1 MKLFIAEKP
10 SQARDIANV
19 LNCRIKNEGYLSD
32 SSNSTVITWC
42 YGHLLGPANP
52 DGYDAKYKS
61 WRLDLLP
68 IIPDTWKYV
77 SNPNTAKQLKVIKN
91 LLKDA
96 TEVVISTDADREGE
110 LIGRLILN
118 HAKYKGSIKRLWLS
132 ALDDKSIRKALNEV
146 KEGSETEPLYYAGL
160 SRQRADWMAGIN
172 FTRACSNIF
181 GGIGNVYS
189 VGRVQTPTLNMIVK
203 RDLEIENFISKPYY
217 TIKALFKNSKALEL
231 LTDWIVSDD
240 LKGDDEGRCL
250 KKDPALHVV
259 EKCLGKDGFVK
270 EYKVTK
276 KKKAAP
282 LPFSL
287 SDLQKKANTKYG
299 LSADST
305 LKIAQS
311 LYEKYKLTTYP
322 RSDCNYLPNSQFEEV
337 KEIFNSLFNL
347 DNSMQSLLDKC
358 NPSYKSKCWNDKKVN
373 ESSHHAII
381 PTSNDKVNLSSMND
395 MERKVYDLVV
405 KQYLSQFMGDFVY
418 NQTSVLIECEDEGF
432 KASGISP
439 IEHGWKLAFSKE
451 EPKKNEQEQLI
462 PTLEKNETVNC
473 SDINFEE
480 KETKPPARYTEATLL
495 SAMKNAGRSIDDKD
509 MKKILAEV
517 QGLGTEAT
525 RASIIETLKSRA
537 YITVEKRK
545 YLISTDKGRSL
556 ITQIPE
562 SLKSVEITAKWEE
575 KLNLIA
581 KKKYDYKTFLDQ
593 QIDNVKNQ
601 LQDLL
606 KLKLTV
612 KKDAKSVINACSECG
627 NELIRRKSKKGKGFW
642 WGCSNW
648 QNGCK
653 VVMDDLN
660 GKPIAKKAYV
670 KQNLSDYNCPKCKKN
685 KLVKRNGK
693 NGVFWGCS
701 GFPKCKATFF
711 DNLGKP
717 RI

>member
-1 MKLFIAEKP
+1 
-10 SQARDIANV
+10 
-19 LNCRIKNEGYLSD
+19 
-32 SSNSTVITWC
+32 
-42 YGHLLGPANP
+42 
-52 DGYDAKYKS
+52 
-61 WRLDLLP
+61 
-68 IIPDTWKYV
+68 
-77 SNPNTAKQLKVIKN
+77 VIKN
-91 LLKDA
+91 LLKET

-132 ALDDKSIRKALNEV
+132 ALDDKSIKKALNEI
-146 KEGSETEPLYYAGL
+146 KDGSETEPLYFAGL
-160 SRQRADWMAGIN
+160 SRQRADWMSGIN

-217 TIKALFKNSKALEL
+217 TITALFNNTSNNSISSE
-231 LTDWIVSDD
+231 WIVSEDA
-240 LKGDDEGRCL
+240 KGDDDGRCL
-250 KKDPALHVV
+250 KRETASAVV
-259 EKCLGKDGFVK
+259 DKCRGKNGFIK
-270 EYKVTK
+270 EYKIEK
-276 KKKAAP
+276 KKKPAP

-287 SDLQKKANTKYG
+287 SDLQKKANIKYG

-322 RSDCNYLPNSQFEEV
+322 RSDCNYLPISQFEEV
-337 KEIFNSLFNL
+337 KNIFNSLSKL
-347 DNSMQSLLDKC
+347 NSSMNVLLDKC
-358 NPSYKSKCWNDKKVN
+358 NLSFKSKCWNDKKVN

-405 KQYLSQFMGDFVY
+405 KQYLSQFMGEYVY
-418 NQTSVLIECEDEGF
+418 NQTSILIECEQEEF
-432 KASGISP
+432 KTSGIQLLEP
-439 IEHGWKLAFSKE
+439 GWKSALAREDNKS
-451 EPKKNEQEQLI
+451 NDNDQLL
-462 PTLEKNETVNC
+462 PSLTKGETVNC
-473 SDINFEE
+473 ADINLLE

-537 YITVEKRK
+537 YISVEKRK

-653 VVMDDLN
+653 VVMDDLK